1 MLIRPD
7 FSLLNGVSPDAR
19 TPVWPDGV
27 PNISVPS
34 HF

>member
-19 TPVWPDGV
+19 TRDWPEDV
-27 PNISVPS
+27 PRIAVPF